1 MSVLIS
7 FLFNLFIFNLVFY
20 LDSTAVVASAVE
32 EKSKD
37 TEHAPEFE
45 RGHSRNS
52 SCTSQHS
59 KASGYGSL
67 AHSRQS
73 SAESGHHRYG
83 ESILKSICICMYHTY
98 LTM

>member
-1 MSVLIS
+1 MYRY
-7 FLFNLFIFNLVFY
+7 FTY
-20 LDSTAVVASAVE
+20 LDSSTVGGAGD

-37 TEHAPEFE
+37 TEHPTEFE

-73 SAESGHHRYG
+73 SAESGHQRY
-83 ESILKSICICMYHTY
+83 EWHIEK
-98 LTM
+98 

>member
-1 MSVLIS
+1 MLLAIYSIAS
-7 FLFNLFIFNLVFY
+7 CTDIFTY
-20 LDSTAVVASAVE
+20 LDSSAVGGAGD
-32 EKSKD
+32 EKGKD
-37 TEHAPEFE
+37 TEHPTEFE

-73 SAESGHHRYG
+73 SAESGHQRY
-83 ESILKSICICMYHTY
+83 EWHIKK
-98 LTM
+98 

>member
-1 MSVLIS
+1 MPFDRYFFDNIWE
-7 FLFNLFIFNLVFY
+7 NCQTFICFTNIFIY
-20 LDSTAVVASAVE
+20 LDSSVVGGAGD

-37 TEHAPEFE
+37 TEHPPEFE

-73 SAESGHHRYG
+73 SAESGHQR
-83 ESILKSICICMYHTY
+83 
-98 LTM
+98 

>member
-1 MSVLIS
+1 M
-7 FLFNLFIFNLVFY
+7 FIFIIYHNHDSICIKILNHLFY
-20 LDSTAVVASAVE
+20 SDSTAVGGAGD
-32 EKSKD
+32 EKGKD
-37 TEHAPEFE
+37 VEHASEFE

-73 SAESGHHRYG
+73 SAESGHHRY
-83 ESILKSICICMYHTY
+83 KKNF
-98 LTM
+98 

>member
-1 MSVLIS
+1 M
-7 FLFNLFIFNLVFY
+7 FY
-20 LDSTAVVASAVE
+20 LDSTAVGGAGD
-32 EKSKD
+32 EKGKD
-37 TEHAPEFE
+37 VEHASEFE

-73 SAESGHHRYG
+73 SAESGHHRYKKYFK
-83 ESILKSICICMYHTY
+83 IPF
-98 LTM
+98 